1 MLSGLIATQ
10 RESASVT
17 TRAGTLTDKVIAM
30 NGEPDLAKAMYPA
43 RTFLH
48 RRVLVHLRNWALK

>member
-1 MLSGLIATQ
+1 MLSGLNAT
-10 RESASVT
+10 RKESTSVT

-30 NGEPDLAKAMYPA
+30 NGEPDLARAMYPA

-48 RRVLVHLRNWALK
+48 RRVLVHQHNWALK